1 MAKRKTLNWKHN
13 KKTRK
18 AWGTATTN
26 KRDTLFMIEETEMTM
41 ESETEKEKEE

>member
-1 MAKRKTLNWKHN
+1 MEKRKTLNWKHN

-26 KRDTLFMIEETEMTM
+26 KRNTPFMTM